1 MHSEFRARLKP
12 QDLGARWNTLGK
24 LLRRSRDERQWL
36 RERPDAMDALLEHT
50 RETLPHFGA
59 QAVANTVHGLSAI
72 KVACG
77 WTAGEE
83 TWAEL
88 ACRAAAVTEHANAQG
103 LANTAYAFA
112 KLGYAAPEL
121 LDAVIS
127 PNLP

>member
-12 QDLGARWNTLGK
+12 RDLGACWNTLGK
-24 LLRRSRDERQWL
+24 LLRRSREERQWL
-36 RERPDAMDALLEHT
+36 RERPGAMGALLEQT

-88 ACRAAAVTEHANAQG
+88 ACRAAAVTDPNP
-103 LANTAYAFA
+103 NPNPNPNPYP
-112 KLGYAAPEL
+112 Y
-121 LDAVIS
+121 
-127 PNLP
+127 PNLNPNPNPNSNPNPYLPR